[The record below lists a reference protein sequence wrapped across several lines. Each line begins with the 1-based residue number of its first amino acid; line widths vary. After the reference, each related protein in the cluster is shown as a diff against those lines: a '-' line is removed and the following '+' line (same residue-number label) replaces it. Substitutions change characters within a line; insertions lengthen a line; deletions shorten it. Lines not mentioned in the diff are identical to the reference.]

1 MKKNTIIFLSAIFCF
16 LKLSAEEPKSPGLKG
31 FYVGITKEEVKILYE
46 KFKTNAVAQYI
57 DIETEAYRDQIKLDN
72 EFSSMGNKIDIM
84 YDEEGKA
91 TSITFQY
98 KTVDILFNAA
108 QMSAEELVK
117 KLQEKL
123 QIPEMKFQD
132 MGMVKSWSHT
142 YEEVK
147 VKLSVDNNKN
157 IRLQALKE

>member
-72 EFSSMGNKIDIM
+72 ESIFNPGLSKF
-84 YDEEGKA
+84 
-91 TSITFQY
+91 SITFQY
-98 KTVDILFNAA
+98 KTVDILFDAA